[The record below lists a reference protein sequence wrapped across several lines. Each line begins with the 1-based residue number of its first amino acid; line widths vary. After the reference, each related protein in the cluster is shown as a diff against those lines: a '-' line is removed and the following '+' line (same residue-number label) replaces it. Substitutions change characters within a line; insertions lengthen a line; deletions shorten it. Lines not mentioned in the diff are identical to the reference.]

1 MASSPSVHSSPSKSH
16 SPSQRPSPPQEVPEP
31 DNPHGNPLEV
41 DDEHDSDFPEDDS
54 ASDTTSIKT
63 DICAYRFEN
72 GRRYHAYK
80 AGAYWGPNDD
90 RQNEQLDIA
99 HHMFSLLLNGRLLL
113 APIDENIQ
121 TVLDLGTGTG
131 IVRIPSDFADE
142 YPSAEVIGT
151 DLSPI
156 QPAFVP
162 PNLRFEIDDASEDW
176 TFPED
181 HFDLIH
187 IRALYG
193 AISDWPKLYS
203 QALKHLKPGAWFD
216 QIEMSIEF
224 RSDDG
229 TVTDDHVLAVWSRTF
244 IEAGER
250 IGKTFRIADLA
261 KKYMDDAG
269 FENVV
274 ETRFK
279 LPVGGWGKDKQ
290 IKRLGQWNLLHC
302 EEGIEGW
309 AMALLTR
316 VMQWTYEEVQ
326 IFLAKMRAGLR
337 DPKTHAYFYVVSVHG
352 QKPYSARQTAL

>member
-1 MASSPSVHSSPSKSH
+1 MPSSPSVNSSPSKSQ
-16 SPSQRPSPPQEVPEP
+16 SPSQRPSPPQDLPELE
-31 DNPHGNPLEV
+31 DLHGNPLDRPFILIPV
-41 DDEHDSDFPEDDS
+41 LVIFSS

-80 AGAYWGPNDD
+80 DGAYWGPNDD

-99 HHMFSLLLNGRLLL
+99 HHMFSLLLNGKLLL

-131 IVRIPSDFADE
+131 IVCVSSDFADE

-176 TFPED
+176 TFPEN

-203 QALKHLKPGAWFD
+203 QALRHLRPGAWFD

-229 TVTDDHVLAVWSRTF
+229 TVTEDHVLAVWSRTF

-274 ETRFK
+274 ETRLK

-316 VMQWTYEEVQ
+316 VMQWTYEDVQ

-337 DPKTHAYFYVVSVHG
+337 DPKTHAYFYV
-352 QKPYSARQTAL
+352 

>member
-1 MASSPSVHSSPSKSH
+1 MPSSPSVHSSPSKSH
-16 SPSQRPSPPQEVPEP
+16 SPSQRPSPPQELPEP

-41 DDEHDSDFPEDDS
+41 DDDHDSDFPEEDS

-131 IVRIPSDFADE
+131 IWAIDFADE

-187 IRALYG
+187 IRSLYG

-229 TVTDDHVLAVWSRTF
+229 TVTDDHVLAVWSLAACELYVTLGSVLRNFPDLT
-244 IEAGER
+244 IKP
-250 IGKTFRIADLA
+250 KTREELL
-261 KKYMDDAG
+261 YMDYFSSYHPEKYNKFY
-269 FENVV
+269 FELPSSKV
-274 ETRFK
+274 E
-279 LPVGGWGKDKQ
+279 
-290 IKRLGQWNLLHC
+290 
-302 EEGIEGW
+302 
-309 AMALLTR
+309 A
-316 VMQWTYEEVQ
+316 
-326 IFLAKMRAGLR
+326 
-337 DPKTHAYFYVVSVHG
+337 
-352 QKPYSARQTAL
+352 